1 MGQGALFQAIS
12 MPSASC
18 RAGFRKYLKKVFFD
32 ANRQLIKMQAGGKF
46 RQDDLEIIENSA
58 INRDRFVH
66 LLKELFTNFFIF

>member
-1 MGQGALFQAIS
+1 MGQSALFQAIS
-12 MPSASC
+12 MPSTSC

-32 ANRQLIKMQAGGKF
+32 ANCQLIKMQAGGKF

-66 LLKELFTNFFIF
+66 LLKELFTNFFTF